1 MMDTTLILSFLTDLV
16 TNNNREWFEEN
27 KERYIQAHASFLDI
41 VQHTIEG
48 IGKFDQSIEHL
59 DPKKCAYRIYRD
71 VRFSNDKTPY
81 KTHFGAEMAPGGRR
95 SGLAG
100 YYIHI
105 QPGESI
111 VAGGV
116 WHPAPENLAKIRQ
129 EIDYNGEVLKSTLN
143 SAKFRKVYGELRGDK
158 LKRPPKGYAQD
169 HPDIELIKF
178 KDFLAY
184 KQFNDKEVKSG
195 EYVSKMLQ
203 DLKILKPLNDFLN
216 IAIT

>member
-1 MMDTTLILSFLTDLV
+1 MDTTSILSFLTDLK

-27 KERYIQAHASFLDI
+27 KERYKKVHASFLDI
-41 VQHTIEG
+41 VQQTIEG
-48 IGKFDQSIEHL
+48 IGKYDQDIAHL

-81 KTHFGAEMAPGGRR
+81 KIHFGAEMAPGGRR

-111 VAGGV
+111 VAGGI

-129 EIDYNGEVLKSTLN
+129 EIDYNGEDLKKIIN
-143 SAKFRKVYGELRGDK
+143 SREFINVYGELKGDK
-158 LKRPPKGYAQD
+158 LKRPPKGYDPD
-169 HPDIELIKF
+169 HIDIELLKF

-184 KQFNDKEVKSG
+184 ALLKDKEVKSKD
-195 EYVSKMLQ
+195 YLSNIIAN
-203 DLKILKPLNDFLN
+203 LKVLKPLNDFLN
-216 IAIT
+216 VAVT

>member
-1 MMDTTLILSFLTDLV
+1 MDTTSILAFLTDLE

-27 KERYIQAHASFLDI
+27 KERYKKVHVSFLDI

-48 IGKFDQSIEHL
+48 IGKFDQDIAHL

-71 VRFSNDKTPY
+71 VRFSKDKTPY

-111 VAGGV
+111 LAGGI

-129 EIDYNGEVLKSTLN
+129 EIDYNGDELKDIIN
-143 SAKFRKVYGELRGDK
+143 SKEFKNVFGELKGDK
-158 LKRPPKGYAQD
+158 LKRPPKGYDPD
-169 HPDIELIKF
+169 HLDIELLKF

-184 KQFNDKEVKSG
+184 TSLKDKEVKSKD
-195 EYVSKMLQ
+195 YLSNVISK
-203 DLKILKPLNDFLN
+203 LKVLKPLNDFLN
-216 IAIT
+216 VAVT

>member
-1 MMDTTLILSFLTDLV
+1 MDTTSILSFLTDLKA
-16 TNNNREWFEEN
+16 NNNREWFEEN
-27 KERYIQAHASFLDI
+27 KERYKNVHESFLAI

-48 IGKFDQSIEHL
+48 IGKFDQDIAHL

-71 VRFSNDKTPY
+71 IRFSKDKTPY

-111 VAGGV
+111 VAGGI

-129 EIDYNGEVLKSTLN
+129 EIDYNGDELKGIIN
-143 SAKFRKVYGELRGDK
+143 SKEFKNVYDELKGDK
-158 LKRPPKGYAQD
+158 LKRPPKGYDPD
-169 HPDIELIKF
+169 HIDIELLKF
-178 KDFLAY
+178 KDFLAFRSL
-184 KQFNDKEVKSG
+184 KDKEVKSKD
-195 EYVSKMLQ
+195 YLSNVISN
-203 DLKILKPLNDFLN
+203 LKVLKPLNDFLN
-216 IAIT
+216 VAVT

>member
-1 MMDTTLILSFLTDLV
+1 MDTTLILSFLTDLK

-27 KERYIQAHASFLDI
+27 KERYGQAHANFLDI
-41 VQHTIEG
+41 VQSTIEG
-48 IGKFDQSIEHL
+48 IGKFDLDIAHL
-59 DPKKCAYRIYRD
+59 EPKKCAYRIYRD
-71 VRFSNDKTPY
+71 VRFSKDKTPY

-116 WHPAPENLAKIRQ
+116 WHPAPDNLAKIRQ
-129 EIDYNGEVLKSTLN
+129 EIDYNGEEFKNVLN
-143 SAKFRKVYGELRGDK
+143 SDEFKNAYGELRGEK
-158 LKRPPKGYAQD
+158 LKRPPKGYEKD

-184 KQFNDKEVKSG
+184 KELSDKEVKSKD
-195 EYVSKMLQ
+195 YLNKMLR
-203 DLKILKPLNDFLN
+203 DLEILKPLNDFLN
-216 IAIT
+216 IAVI